1 MTLRTRRGSAVARS
15 RMTPDIRPDTLF
27 MAFHWGGAG
36 SANLLTNA
44 VLDPLSRMPESR
56 SAPSASMASSP
67 I

>member
-1 MTLRTRRGSAVARS
+1 
-15 RMTPDIRPDTLF
+15 MTPDIRPDTLF